1 MCTFK
6 KLQHRFKEYSLI
18 LKQDEALAK
27 HSTIGI
33 GGNARLLVSVNNS
46 RQLEKAIMLA
56 ITHAHRYI
64 IIGKGSNIIF
74 TDSGYDGL
82 VIINTSKKWKV
93 IGKLEGGE
101 SKLSTKSRFKSL
113 QSEIT
118 ANYDD
123 ANSPDIRIRADSGVR
138 IDYLRKAMY
147 KEGITGLEW
156 FAGIPSTVG
165 GAIYMNMHGG
175 EYFFGDLVEGATITN
190 GQNKRRVDKDYFK
203 FDYDWSIFHKTN
215 EIILEADLRLKRGE
229 IEKAQLLAKK
239 WAKAKSFQPRRSA
252 GCIFRNLSTEEQSKL
267 NLPTSSV
274 GYIIDQVLELKGM
287 RIGDAIISPRHA
299 AFIEN
304 LGQATAHDVLNLIE
318 LVKREAKSKLGVE
331 LKEEIQIIGK

>member
-6 KLQHRFKEYSLI
+6 KLQRRFKEHSLI

-27 HSTIGI
+27 YSTIGV
-33 GGNARLLVSVNNS
+33 GGNAKLLVSVKNS
-46 RQLEKAIMLA
+46 HQLEKALILA
-56 ITHAHRYI
+56 NTQAHRFI

-74 TDSGYDGL
+74 SDSGYDGL

-93 IGKLEGGE
+93 VGKLEGGE
-101 SKLSTKSRFKSL
+101 SKISTKARFKSL

-118 ANYDD
+118 SNYDD
-123 ANSPDIRIRADSGVR
+123 ASTPDIRIRADSGVR

-147 KEGITGLEW
+147 KEGVTGLEW

-175 EYFFGDLVEGATITN
+175 EYFFGDLVECAHITD

-203 FDYDWSIFHKTN
+203 FAYDWSILHETH
-215 EIILEADLRLKRGE
+215 EIILEADLRLKTGN
-229 IEKAQLLAKK
+229 IEKARVLAKK
-239 WAKAKSFQPRRSA
+239 WAKAKYFQPRRSA
-252 GCIFRNLSTEEQSKL
+252 GCIFRNLSADEQLNL
-267 NLPTSSV
+267 NLPTPSV
-274 GYIIDQVLELKGM
+274 GYIIDQVLDLKGT
-287 RIGDAIISPRHA
+287 RIGDAMISPRHA

-304 LGQATAHDVLNLIE
+304 LGQATAHDVLILIK
-318 LVKREAKSKLGVE
+318 LVKREAKSKLGIE
-331 LKEEIQIIGK
+331 LKEEVQIIGK

>member
-6 KLQHRFKEYSLI
+6 KLQHGFKKYSLI
-18 LKQDEALAK
+18 LKKDEPLAK
-27 HSTIGI
+27 YSTIGI
-33 GGNARLLVSVNNS
+33 GGNANQLVSVKNS
-46 RQLEKAIMLA
+46 RQLDKAIMLA
-56 ITHAHRYI
+56 KSHVHQFI

-82 VIINTSKKWKV
+82 VIINTSRTWKV
-93 IGKLEGGE
+93 IGKHKERKPKSL
-101 SKLSTKSRFKSL
+101 TKTRFKSL

-118 ANYDD
+118 AHDD
-123 ANSPDIRIRADSGVR
+123 TNAPDTRIRVDSGVK

-175 EYFFGDLVEGATITN
+175 EYFFGDLVESAHITD
-190 GQNKRRVDKDYFK
+190 GYNKRKVDKDYFR
-203 FDYDWSIFHKTN
+203 FDYDWSILHKTG
-215 EIILEADLRLKRGE
+215 EIILDADLSLKKGN

-252 GCIFRNLSTEEQSKL
+252 GCIFRNLSTDEQLNL
-267 NLPTSSV
+267 NLPTPSV
-274 GYIIDQVLELKGM
+274 GYIIDQVLELKGK
-287 RIGDAIISPRHA
+287 RIGDAIISPHHA

-304 LGQATAHDVLNLIE
+304 LGQATAHDVFSLIE

-331 LKEEIQIIGK
+331 LKEEVQIIGK